1 MRVGLNLVYLV
12 DRAGGAGTY
21 AYELVP
27 ALLETDPS
35 VRLTAFVSR
44 DAPEDLRRQPWAG
57 EVDWV
62 ELPVRFANRS
72 HLVGQ
77 VLGIPAV
84 AARRRL
90 DVVHSLAN
98 GGPPLTPGAKKV
110 VTLLDLIGLHQ
121 GEQWDS
127 ARAVRSMEAFVRV
140 SARLAHRLITISHA
154 ARDDLVSTL
163 GLDVDKDGTVSRPS
177 ASVRRPASPPTQPRC
192 ASASTSARRR
202 SCSASRQEAAV
213 QEPGGARS
221 RHAGPGGR
229 GRGTG
234 STGSSTEHEGELRR
248 LSDRLGVSERL
259 RFLDWVSDEDLEAL
273 YRTATCFVLPS
284 LVEGFGLPVL
294 EAMARGVPVACSDRP
309 ALPEVAGDAALLFDP
324 LDQAA
329 VTEAIRRLLRDEAL
343 RAQLVEEGW
352 ERGPPVL
359 VASNCGEDARQLSA
373 GDRRLIRRA
382 VGLRRRSKGPEDPGA
397 ELRLRFAVDDLETR
411 RAQGGL
417 CGFGRVGPGAALPW
431 YSRTTSCGCAFGNR
445 GSASRSRFGAFDVD
459 LHEICGFHP
468 REDVDGSHLDR
479 LLARLGSL

>member
-98 GGPPLTPGAKKV
+98 GGPPITPGAKKV
-110 VTLLDLIGLHQ
+110 VTLLDLIWLHQ

-154 ARDDLVSTL
+154 AREDLVSTL
-163 GLDVDKDGTVSRPS
+163 GLDVDKIDVAPLGVRPPTGI
-177 ASVRRPASPPTQPRC
+177 AADPASLRE
-192 ASASTSARRR
+192 RLDLG
-202 SCSASRQEAAV
+202 EAPVVLCVAQKRPYKNLAALVRAMPDLEVEGAV
-213 QEPGGARS
+213 LVLP
-221 RHAGPGGR
+221 
-229 GRGTG
+229 
-234 STGSSTEHEGELRR
+234 GSSTEHEAELRR
-248 LSDRLGVSERL
+248 LSDRLGVSDRL

-324 LDQAA
+324 LDQSA
-329 VTEAIRRLLRDEAL
+329 VTEAIRRLLRDEGL
-343 RAQLVEEGW
+343 RAQLVEGGW
-352 ERGPPVL
+352 ERVRQFSWL
-359 VASNCGEDARQLSA
+359 RTAAKTLASYQ
-373 GDRRLIRRA
+373 RA
-382 VGLRRRSKGPEDPGA
+382 
-397 ELRLRFAVDDLETR
+397 
-411 RAQGGL
+411 
-417 CGFGRVGPGAALPW
+417 
-431 YSRTTSCGCAFGNR
+431 
-445 GSASRSRFGAFDVD
+445 
-459 LHEICGFHP
+459 I
-468 REDVDGSHLDR
+468 DG
-479 LLARLGSL
+479 